1 MADVDQAPSRDQSHT
16 GRERPEHAGR
26 PENPGR
32 RRALASLGVAAGALA
47 VAPAL
52 SEAGTAAF
60 LQTART
66 AAARKLRILTAAEYA
81 AVDALCD
88 TIIPTDAQSP
98 GAHAA
103 RVADYI
109 DLLLSESPAATQTAW
124 REGLAAIGA
133 LAQARFKAPFAR
145 LTPAQRIELLTEISK
160 NEATPQTPLEKF
172 FGEAK
177 DWTIRGYYT
186 SEIGIHK
193 DLRYKGNQF
202 LGEFVGC
209 TDASKPA
216 AGVD

>member
-1 MADVDQAPSRDQSHT
+1 MAEIDQAPSDPS
-16 GRERPEHAGR
+16 
-26 PENPGR
+26 R
-32 RRALASLGVAAGALA
+32 RRALKSLGVAAGALA
-47 VAPAL
+47 VSPAL

-66 AAARKLRILTAAEYA
+66 GGAPRLKVLTPDEYA
-81 AVDALCD
+81 AVDALTE
-88 TIIPTDAQSP
+88 TIIPTDAHSP

-109 DLLLSESPAATQTAW
+109 DLLLAESPGETQTAW
-124 REGLAAIGA
+124 RDGLAAMGA
-133 LAQARFKAPFAR
+133 LAQARFNAPLAR
-145 LTPAQRIELLTEISK
+145 LTPARRIEIVAETAR
-160 NEATPQTPLEKF
+160 NEASPQTPAETF
-172 FGEAK
+172 FVTAK

-209 TDASKPA
+209 APETKTGPKP